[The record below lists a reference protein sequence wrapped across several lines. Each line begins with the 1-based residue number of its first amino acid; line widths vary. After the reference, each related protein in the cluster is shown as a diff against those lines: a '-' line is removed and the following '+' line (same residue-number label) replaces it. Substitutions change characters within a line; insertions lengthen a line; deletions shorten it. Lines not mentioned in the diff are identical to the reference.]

1 MMVTTSLFG
10 FFLFPTKMSRRFL
23 NVEYNNTTAE
33 IDTNNME
40 RFGQVQKAVE
50 EWYAKDF
57 PEVTALKVQLWNKTG
72 TEDSQL
78 DDLDDIKALP
88 EDYYWKSKKL
98 GSLFLTVQLLPS
110 PVSRPKIATFQLF
123 AWKAT
128 KNPFKTITLD
138 LQDGRIYLRS
148 LIIDEG
154 FTELRR
160 MDTDTLLQ
168 QGEDGYSIQA
178 WQPGETY
185 RLRFKKNSSVDI
197 DVSFSEKAKEKMN
210 IITVRDDF
218 GICFDDTLWT
228 YDADTPMKYPEALAE
243 TIGLFAEFN
252 TLRLEPSRRSIVSL
266 FLHYS
271 ISVVPTQTSKLCIDE
286 ETPLAIVRQVIRNGE
301 SKNIRYHGP
310 VDFVIGHSKM
320 LSTMPNDAAVL
331 VIETKKTDTFDE
343 SLPQV
348 VAQAAALLFFRRE
361 QKPPRGVN
369 GSGGPIYFI
378 RTDGERW
385 IFSKLTCDE
394 GFLKVQHSDEVKL
407 NIRQNKIESETVQ
420 VIFDWLRYIITSGRD
435 SSPRTSVIKETEQK
449 IALDNSTLS
458 AEFLSMRIN
467 ID

>member
-1 MMVTTSLFG
+1 
-10 FFLFPTKMSRRFL
+10 
-23 NVEYNNTTAE
+23 
-33 IDTNNME
+33 
-40 RFGQVQKAVE
+40 
-50 EWYAKDF
+50 
-57 PEVTALKVQLWNKTG
+57 
-72 TEDSQL
+72 
-78 DDLDDIKALP
+78 
-88 EDYYWKSKKL
+88 
-98 GSLFLTVQLLPS
+98 
-110 PVSRPKIATFQLF
+110 
-123 AWKAT
+123 
-128 KNPFKTITLD
+128 
-138 LQDGRIYLRS
+138 
-148 LIIDEG
+148 
-154 FTELRR
+154 
-160 MDTDTLLQ
+160 
-168 QGEDGYSIQA
+168 
-178 WQPGETY
+178 
-185 RLRFKKNSSVDI
+185 
-197 DVSFSEKAKEKMN
+197 MN

-218 GICFDDTLWT
+218 GINFDDTVWT
-228 YDADTPMKYPEALAE
+228 YDVDTPMRYPEALAE

-331 VIETKKTDTFDE
+331 VIETKKSDTFDE

-407 NIRQNKIESETVQ
+407 NIRQNEIESETIQ
-420 VIFDWLRYIITSGRD
+420 VIFDWLRYVITSGRD
-435 SSPRTSVIKETEQK
+435 SSPRTSVIKESEQK

-458 AEFLSMRIN
+458 AEFLSMQVN